1 MEVMKTTGNFGVR
14 NLLHSASLKDSEVYT
29 ESCTETILYAIP
41 IPGVLTIATDSVKSV
56 AKM

>member
-14 NLLHSASLKDSEVYT
+14 NLLHSASLKDSEMYT

-41 IPGVLTIATDSVKSV
+41 IPGV
-56 AKM
+56 